1 MPPVVFTSQAE
12 DNLAKLDKQIAQRIL
27 KKIRWL
33 AENLE
38 TLTPEP
44 LTGQFQ
50 GVYKLRIGD
59 YRVLYTLEDEK
70 KFDCHSP
77 DKTSAGSLQ
86 IAWSSSSAPAKPSA
100 SP

>member
-12 DNLAKLDKQIAQRIL
+12 QNLAKLDKQIAQRIL

-33 AENLE
+33 AENFG

-50 GVYKLRIGD
+50 GVYKLRVGD
-59 YRVLYTLEDEK
+59 YRVLYTLEEERNLIVIRLIK
-70 KFDCHSP
+70 HRREVYK
-77 DKTSAGSLQ
+77 
-86 IAWSSSSAPAKPSA
+86 
-100 SP
+100 

>member
-12 DNLAKLDKQIAQRIL
+12 ENLAKLDKQIAQRIL

-50 GVYKLRIGD
+50 GVYKLRVGD
-59 YRVLYTLEDEK
+59 YRVLYTFEDEQK
-70 KFDCHSP
+70 LIVIRLIKHRREVY
-77 DKTSAGSLQ
+77 K
-86 IAWSSSSAPAKPSA
+86 
-100 SP
+100 